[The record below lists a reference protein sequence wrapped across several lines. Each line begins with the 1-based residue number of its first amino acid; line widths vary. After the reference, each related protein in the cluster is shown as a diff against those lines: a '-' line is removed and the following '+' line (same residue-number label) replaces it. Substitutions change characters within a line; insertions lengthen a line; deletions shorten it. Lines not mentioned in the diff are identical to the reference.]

1 MLVFRDQAR
10 RYGAALVEDR
20 VETLQRQSG
29 DCFVAQCRTQTVEAR
44 TIALATGVVDIEPE
58 LPDLRDAIRQGL
70 IRHCPICDGYEVI
83 GQRVAVIGYGAKGV
97 REACFIRHFAGML
110 TLFTMGAAGVGDEE
124 RAKLRALGIELVEDT
139 LIDVHR
145 DASAIVGLT
154 TDNGRVHRFDTLGA
168 IAHASL
174 ARDLGVRCTDDG
186 TISTDRHQRTS
197 IDGVYACGDI
207 VSDTLHQIA
216 VAAAHAA
223 TAIHNAL

>member
-1 MLVFRDQAR
+1 MVVHLKPETESRLRQL
-10 RYGAALVEDR
+10 AA
-20 VETLQRQSG
+20 TSG
-29 DCFVAQCRTQTVEAR
+29 RA
-44 TIALATGVVDIEPE
+44 
-58 LPDLRDAIRQGL
+58 PD
-70 IRHCPICDGYEVI
+70 
-83 GQRVAVIGYGAKGV
+83 
-97 REACFIRHFAGML
+97 
-110 TLFTMGAAGVGDEE
+110 
-124 RAKLRALGIELVEDT
+124 ELVEDAI
-139 LIDVHR
+139 IDVHR

-154 TDNGRVHRFDTLGA
+154 TDNGRVHRFDTLYSSLGA

-223 TAIHNAL
+223 IAATAIHNAL